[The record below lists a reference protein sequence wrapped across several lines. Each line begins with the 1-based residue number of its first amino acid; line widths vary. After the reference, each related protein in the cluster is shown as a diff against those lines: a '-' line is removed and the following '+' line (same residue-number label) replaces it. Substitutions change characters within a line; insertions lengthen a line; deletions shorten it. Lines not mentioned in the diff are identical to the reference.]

1 MNIKITL
8 RIKLSGLFICF
19 ALFSC
24 NSGNNHLDRS
34 SKIKLKQYIV
44 EGRKLYLQNCANCH
58 GAEGQGLKRVIPPVK
73 DVDFLL
79 KFPEKSICIIKYG
92 AKTPITVNNVEF
104 IQKMPDNPQ
113 LTDLEIA
120 ELITFLTNQWNQGET
135 KLFSVSEVSDILNN
149 CNPN

>member
-1 MNIKITL
+1 L
-8 RIKLSGLFICF
+8 RIKLSGLFIC
-19 ALFSC
+19 LVLLSC
-24 NSGNNHLDRS
+24 NSGNNHLDRP

-44 EGRKLYLQNCANCH
+44 EGRKLYFQNCANCH
-58 GAEGQGLKRVIPPVK
+58 GTEGQGLRRVIPQVK
-73 DVDFLL
+73 DADFLTNY
-79 KFPEKSICIIKYG
+79 PEKSICIIKYG
-92 AKTPITVNNVEF
+92 AKTPITVNNIEF

-120 ELITFLTNQWNQGET
+120 EIITFLTNQWNQGET